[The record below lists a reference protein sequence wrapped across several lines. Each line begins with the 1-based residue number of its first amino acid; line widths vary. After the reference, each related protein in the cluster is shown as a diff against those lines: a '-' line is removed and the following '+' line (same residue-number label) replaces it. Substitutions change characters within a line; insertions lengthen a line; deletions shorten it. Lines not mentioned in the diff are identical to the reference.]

1 MAAGRGGVAAG
12 RGGVAVGRGGVVV
25 GRGGGAK
32 QCVAASDENFLCV
45 LKKIV
50 YLQDGIVRVKRVGDI
65 YNRLKEQKI

>member
-1 MAAGRGGVAAG
+1 M
-12 RGGVAVGRGGVVV
+12 
-25 GRGGGAK
+25 GGAK